1 MRAAPF
7 NGFRVDI
14 GTMELRFR
22 ELRREPTEGATAAS
36 PEIQNR
42 MEVPESTVDLR
53 ERGLNILAGS
63 LADRQEAIRIKVF
76 TDAVAQQGW
85 RDGHVVRRVC
95 RTDAESVGIP
105 ATDKEH
111 RSEARVI
118 HLPNPRTDSAR
129 DQCLQPSNWSPQTAQ
144 KSYLPNGHT
153 PPAGGLCL
161 NGSLRQLHPCRD
173 PPAGN
178 PP

>member
-63 LADRQEAIRIKVF
+63 LADRQEAIRIKVL

-85 RDGHVVRRVC
+85 RDGHTVRRVC
-95 RTDAESVGIP
+95 RTDVEGVGIP
-105 ATDKEH
+105 APDKKH
-111 RSEARVI
+111 RSEARG
-118 HLPNPRTDSAR
+118 N
-129 DQCLQPSNWSPQTAQ
+129 
-144 KSYLPNGHT
+144 T
-153 PPAGGLCL
+153 PPESK
-161 NGSLRQLHPCRD
+161 NGF
-173 PPAGN
+173 G
-178 PP
+178 